1 MQKYMFIWK
10 GVLEFMRILFPGP
23 QKVMED
29 LESCASNLPQDQ
41 PCFEAE
47 A

>member
-10 GVLEFMRILFPGP
+10 GVLEFMSPGP
-23 QKVMED
+23 QKAMED
-29 LESCASNLPQDQ
+29 FESCASDLPQDQ